1 MLEDCEKKAELGGT
15 RRKGCFGIFQCDC
28 CFLCKGI
35 GCLRPRLKSEGC
47 WRDASI
53 VEHTTVL
60 AKDPGSI
67 PSTHDRSQPYVIPG
81 PGDPVPS
88 YGLLRHQ
95 ECMECTDIHA
105 GKTSTYIK
113 SKIKTNALA

>member
-1 MLEDCEKKAELGGT
+1 M
-15 RRKGCFGIFQCDC
+15 
-28 CFLCKGI
+28 
-35 GCLRPRLKSEGC
+35 
-47 WRDASI
+47 
-53 VEHTTVL
+53 VESTTVL

-67 PSTHDRSQPYVIPG
+67 SSTHDRSQPYVTPG

-95 ECMECTDIHA
+95 ECTQFTDVHA

-113 SKIKTNALA
+113 SKVKTNALA